1 MTERVVLAYSGG
13 LDTSVAVPWLRESHG
28 HEVVTLTADVG
39 GGADLPAISARALGA
54 GASVAIGV
62 DARAAFVESYVWPAL
77 QAGAVYQGV
86 YPLATAL
93 ARPLIARLL
102 VEAAHETGANL
113 VAHGCTGK
121 GNDQV
126 RFDVA
131 IGALDPSLTV
141 IAPMRKGMGMNRDEE
156 LAYARARGIPLEA
169 GTGAG
174 SPYSI
179 DVNLWGRSIEAG
191 VLEDPWVAAPPDA
204 FAWTVDPAEAP
215 RTPSELA
222 IGFEQ
227 GIPVT
232 LDGEPLDGVTLI
244 ERLNQVGG
252 ANGVGRIDHLEDRLV
267 GIKSREIYE
276 APAAVILHAA
286 HAALEQMVLS
296 RDLLAFKREVGNRLA
311 TLTYDGVWFG
321 ELATAL
327 RGFVA
332 RTQDHVNGTVRLRLM
347 AGSASVVGR
356 SSPDSLYRHDLA
368 TYGAE
373 DSFDQAAAVGFI
385 ALWGLPVRTQ
395 SAIHGSAIHN
405 GSLLDQLGALR
416 RTATDAAAAVVDGTP
431 GTPVGPGR

>member
-28 HEVVTLTADVG
+28 YDVVALTADVG
-39 GGADLPAISARALGA
+39 GGADLPAISARALAA

-77 QAGAVYQGV
+77 QAGAIYQGI

-102 VEAAHETGANL
+102 VEAAHETGATL

-131 IGALDPSLTV
+131 IGALDPALTV

-156 LAYARARGIPLEA
+156 LAYAMARGIPLEA
-169 GTGAG
+169 GAGSG

-204 FAWTVDPAEAP
+204 FAWTVDPADAP
-215 RTPSELA
+215 RTPVEVA
-222 IGFEQ
+222 IGFEN

-244 ERLNQVGG
+244 ERLNAIGG

-276 APAAVILHAA
+276 APAAVLLHAA

-296 RDLLAFKREVGNRLA
+296 RDLIAFKHDVGNRLA

-347 AGSASVVGR
+347 AGSAAVVGR

-368 TYGAE
+368 TYGAA

-395 SAIHGSAIHN
+395 SAIHGSAVHN
-405 GSLLDQLGALR
+405 GSLLDQLGAVR
-416 RTATDAAAAVVDGTP
+416 RSADVAGVGDA
-431 GTPVGPGR
+431 R

>member
-13 LDTSVAVPWLRESHG
+13 LDTSVAVPWLRETSG
-28 HEVVTLTADVG
+28 YDVVALTADIG
-39 GGADLPAISARALGA
+39 GGADLSAISARALAA
-54 GASVAIGV
+54 GASLAIGV

-77 QAGAVYQGV
+77 QAGAVYQGI

-102 VEAAHETGANL
+102 VEAAHETGATL

-141 IAPMRKGMGMNRDEE
+141 IAPMRKGMGMSRDEE
-156 LAYARARGIPLEA
+156 LAYALARGIPLEPGA
-169 GTGAG
+169 GRG

-191 VLEDPWVAAPPDA
+191 SLEDPWIAAPPDA
-204 FAWTVDPAEAP
+204 FAWTVDPADAP
-215 RTPSELA
+215 RTPVEIA
-222 IGFEQ
+222 IGFEG
-227 GIPVT
+227 GIPVV
-232 LDGEPLDGVTLI
+232 LDGEPLDGVTLV
-244 ERLNQVGG
+244 ERLNAIGG
-252 ANGVGRIDHLEDRLV
+252 AHGVGRIDHLEDRLV

-276 APAAVILHAA
+276 APAALLLHAA

-296 RDLLAFKREVGNRLA
+296 RDLIAFKREVGSRLA

-321 ELATAL
+321 ELANAL

-332 RTQDHVNGTVRLRLM
+332 STQQHVNGTVRLRLV

-356 SSPDSLYRHDLA
+356 SSPDSLYRYDLA

-385 ALWGLPVRTQ
+385 QLWGLPVRTQ
-395 SAIHGSAIHN
+395 SAIHGSAVDE
-405 GSLLDQLGALR
+405 GSLLDRLGAVR
-416 RTATDAAAAVVDGTP
+416 RAVKPMATTTEPTQTAA
-431 GTPVGPGR
+431 VGPGR

>member
-28 HEVVTLTADVG
+28 YDVVALTADVG
-39 GGADLPAISARALGA
+39 GGADLPTISARALAA
-54 GASVAIGV
+54 GATVAIGV
-62 DARAAFVESYVWPAL
+62 DARTAFVESYVWPAL
-77 QAGAVYQGV
+77 QAGAIYQGI

-102 VEAAHETGANL
+102 VEAAHETGATL

-156 LAYARARGIPLEA
+156 LAYARARDIPLEA

-204 FAWTVDPAEAP
+204 FAWTVDPADAP
-215 RTPSELA
+215 RTPTEVA

-244 ERLNQVGG
+244 ERLNALGG

-276 APAAVILHAA
+276 APAAVILHLA

-296 RDLLAFKREVGNRLA
+296 RDLIAFKHEVGNRLA

-321 ELATAL
+321 ELANAL

-332 RTQDHVNGTVRLRLM
+332 STQNHVNGTVRLRLV

-356 SSPDSLYRHDLA
+356 TSPDTLYRHDLA

-405 GSLLDQLGALR
+405 GSLLDQLGAIR
-416 RTATDAAAAVVDGTP
+416 RTADATAPDAAP
-431 GTPVGPGR
+431 GTPVGPAR

>member
-28 HEVVTLTADVG
+28 YDVVALTADVG
-39 GGADLPAISARALGA
+39 GGADLPTISARALSA

-77 QAGAVYQGV
+77 QAGAVYQGI

-102 VEAAHETGANL
+102 VEAAHETGATL

-131 IGALDPSLTV
+131 IGALDPGLTV

-156 LAYARARGIPLEA
+156 LAYAKARAIPLEA

-191 VLEDPWVAAPPDA
+191 VLEDPWAAAPPDA
-204 FAWTVDPAEAP
+204 YAWTVDPVDAP
-215 RTPSELA
+215 RNGVEVA
-222 IGFEQ
+222 IGFEH
-227 GIPVT
+227 GVPVT
-232 LDGEPLDGVTLI
+232 LDGQALDGVTLI
-244 ERLNQVGG
+244 ERLNEVGG
-252 ANGVGRIDHLEDRLV
+252 ANGVGRIDHVEDRLV

-296 RDLLAFKREVGNRLA
+296 RDLIAFKREVGNRLA

-321 ELATAL
+321 ELAHAL

-332 RTQDHVNGTVRLRLM
+332 STQDHVNGTVRLRLV
-347 AGSASVVGR
+347 AGSAAVVGR

-373 DSFDQAAAVGFI
+373 DAFDQAAAVGFI

-405 GSLLDQLGALR
+405 GSLLDQLGAIR
-416 RTATDAAAAVVDGTP
+416 RTATGAPVTSVE
-431 GTPVGPGR
+431 PVGRGR